1 MTRSRFRG
9 FIAGAG
15 STSGVRL
22 VVGHWPTTPLG
33 PFADAMVETAVGHR
47 VLLAPRQEVAD
58 FIAATY
64 VFDEVRIE
72 SFVVTAAAGAW
83 VVRSPSLSLDL
94 LVGRRTALGV
104 ALQAVP
110 ARLAESP
117 AWCTLT
123 DPVARV
129 FLRGVRTRGVAREG
143 RREWYGATDAHAATS
158 LSGSFDGVA
167 LGELMPVDPP
177 CRFGFSSTPKRPS
190 VTTVVTT
197 VDG

>member
-9 FIAGAG
+9 FIGGAG
-15 STSGVRL
+15 STSGVRV

-33 PFADAMVETAVGHR
+33 PFSDAMVETADGHR
-47 VLLAPRQEVAD
+47 VLLAPRPEVAD

-64 VFDEVRIE
+64 VFDEIRIE
-72 SFVVTAAAGAW
+72 PFTVTARPDVW
-83 VVRSPSLSLDL
+83 IVRAPSISLDL
-94 LVGRRTALGV
+94 GVGRRTALGV

-110 ARLAESP
+110 SRLAEAP

-129 FLRGVRTRGVAREG
+129 VLRGVRTRGVAREG
-143 RREWYGATDAHAATS
+143 RREWYGATDIRAVTS
-158 LSGSFDGVA
+158 LTGSFDGAGLGSVA
-167 LGELMPVDPP
+167 PVDPP

-197 VDG
+197 VEG